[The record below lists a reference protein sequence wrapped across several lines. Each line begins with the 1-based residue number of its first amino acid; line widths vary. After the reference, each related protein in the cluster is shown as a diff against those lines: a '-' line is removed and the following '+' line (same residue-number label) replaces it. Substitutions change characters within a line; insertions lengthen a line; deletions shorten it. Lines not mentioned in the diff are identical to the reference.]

1 MSKPASKSRTR
12 GPEPRK
18 VALHARDVAFNWAG
32 LPLRWIPGEPF
43 ASHFINVLHLLLP
56 EGERWFVKNFVEVL
70 PLIKDEKL
78 FEEVLGFIGQ
88 EGMHANA
95 HQGVIDYFDAN
106 GLDTRELIGEIEI
119 VFQRLLGDRDLTGAA
134 REEWLIEK
142 VALIAAIEHMT
153 AFLGNW
159 ILNSPALDAA
169 GADPQMLDLL
179 RWHGAEEV
187 EHRNVAFDLFT
198 HLDGRYHRRIRTYL
212 IAVVGIFYIWL
223 RSASYLIE
231 HDATLDQRVRS
242 GLVTGVIPGW
252 VRGARQGILPGFEG
266 MVLPLL
272 RYFSPAYHPSR
283 EGSTSQAVAYLA
295 KSPAAMAA
303 DAG

>member
-1 MSKPASKSRTR
+1 MSKRTIR
-12 GPEPRK
+12 KPEPRK
-18 VALHARDVAFNWAG
+18 VALHARDVAFDWAG

-43 ASHFINVLHLLLP
+43 ASHMINVLHLLLP
-56 EGERWFVKNFVEVL
+56 EGERWFVKTFAEVL
-70 PLIKDEKL
+70 PMIKDEKL
-78 FEEVLGFIGQ
+78 LEEVLGFIGQ

-95 HQGVIDYFDAN
+95 HQGVVDYFDAN
-106 GLDTRELIGEIEI
+106 GLDTRELVGEIEH

-134 REEWLIEK
+134 RDEWLIEK

-159 ILNSPALDAA
+159 ILNSPGLDAA

-187 EHRNVAFDLFT
+187 EHRNVAYDLFN

-212 IAVVGIFYIWL
+212 VAVFGIFFLWI
-223 RSASYLIE
+223 RSTRYMLE
-231 HDATLDQRVRS
+231 HDQTLDEKVRTPF
-242 GLVTGVIPGW
+242 LPGW
-252 VRGARQGILPGFEG
+252 LAGARKGLLPGFSG
-266 MVLPLL
+266 IFIPLA
-272 RYFSPAYHPSR
+272 RYFSPAYHPMH

-303 DAG
+303 DAQ